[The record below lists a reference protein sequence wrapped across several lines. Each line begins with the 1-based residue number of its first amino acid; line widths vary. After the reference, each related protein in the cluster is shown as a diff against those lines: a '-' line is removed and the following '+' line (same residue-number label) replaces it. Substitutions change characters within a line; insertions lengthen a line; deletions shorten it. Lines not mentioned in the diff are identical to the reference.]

1 MERNKNLAEAVQLLN
16 KIEPEKLAAVFSR
29 ILTQNTADISKLFSE
44 REKEKFIKLFSMT
57 EESFINVINAIYFL
71 SLQAAFDKNFKVAEN
86 QLLLLGLSN
95 EHIREMQAIWTDNA
109 GVFVNNIKEKP
120 IAQDKVLQSFSW
132 SIKVPFQ
139 EGRLPIQEKVKFRES
154 GDLEPTDFENLYGDD
169 VRNPAAFVTFVVGDS
184 SSTGKKEDFV
194 VKMNKADIQE
204 VFDQL
209 ELIQTKID
217 TLT

>member
-29 ILTQNTADISKLFSE
+29 ILTQNTADISKLFTE
-44 REKEKFIKLFSMT
+44 REKEKFIKIFSMT
-57 EESFINVINAIYFL
+57 EESFTNVINAIYFL
-71 SLQAAFDKNFKVAEN
+71 SLQAAFDKNFKIAEN

-120 IAQDKVLQSFSW
+120 IAQDKVMSDFTW

-139 EGRLPIQEKVKFRES
+139 EGRLPIQEKIKFRES
-154 GDLEPTDFENLYGDD
+154 GDLEPSDFENLYGDD
-169 VRNPAAFVTFVVGDS
+169 ARNPHAFVTFVLGDS
-184 SSTGKKEDFV
+184 QSAKKEDFV